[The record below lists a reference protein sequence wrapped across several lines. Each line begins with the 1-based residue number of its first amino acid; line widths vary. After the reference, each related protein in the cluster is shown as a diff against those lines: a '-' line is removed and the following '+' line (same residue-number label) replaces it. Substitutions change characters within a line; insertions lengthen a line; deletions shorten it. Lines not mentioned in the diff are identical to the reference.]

1 MPLNVHIVYMAS
13 KGPSDKSWSAV
24 WRSSIAKL
32 RSSSVRTLSLS
43 SLIRRLDPNRFNGM
57 DRWMVKGVKKR
68 IGSAM
73 SVMLYDMVR
82 YAERLTGFAHCH
94 STAEDSCVDT
104 HSQSSW
110 FTAVCNMLI

>member
-1 MPLNVHIVYMAS
+1 M
-13 KGPSDKSWSAV
+13 
-24 WRSSIAKL
+24 AKL
-32 RSSSVRTLSLS
+32 RSSSIRTLSLS

-68 IGSAM
+68 IGSTM

-82 YAERLTGFAHCH
+82 YAERLTGLVHCH
-94 STAEDSCVDT
+94 SNAAVSCADT

-110 FTAVCNMLI
+110 INVV